1 MKAFNKDIV
10 RSIRHSL
17 GRFVAIAAIVALGC
31 GFYAGLRMTAPDMKL
46 AADAYYDGTDLMDI
60 RVVST
65 LGLTDEDI
73 EALRDVPG
81 VSGVE
86 AAYSADVLA
95 TLNDE
100 QYVMRVH
107 SLSPSAATVVKTDAG
122 ALSSD
127 DANYLNRL
135 DLVEGRWPT
144 SANECVIFN
153 DRVMSGPSSLGD
165 TVTVDPSDGQTRR
178 TRWTETEFTVVGRVH
193 SPLYVSSTSMGTS
206 TIGSGTIEQFMYV
219 LPEAFD
225 ADMPYVEA
233 YVSVEGA
240 AELPADSDAYDDRV
254 AGVVAAIEGIAPARE
269 QARVDGLKAEAQAD
283 LDEARAEYEKEEAR
297 AKTEL
302 ADARAELD
310 AAKEELDAGSAQAGR
325 GCLHPCR
332 QREEDQ
338 GRREGVHPGHRR
350 AFQAQGRRRGAVC
363 RGRAADRCQRGE
375 PRRGQRGAPD
385 AARTLWPRPRP
396 PCRCRTFPP
405 TSAPSWRRPGPIW
418 SKRSPTSAMRPRLWK
433 RRRRSW
439 RRSAPPP
446 TRRSPRLRLSSIRPR
461 RASRRAKSSWR
472 RARPSTKRPKPIW
485 RRVGP
490 STSRAWPTTTPP
502 RPRPTRSWT
511 KPEQELADAQK
522 EIDDIEPPDWL
533 VMDRTK
539 NFGVVSF
546 ASDAD
551 RIDAIA
557 SFFPFIF
564 FLVAALVALTTMT
577 RMVEEERML
586 IGTFKALGYSR
597 ARITSKY
604 LIYAALAAG
613 LGSVLGIAVLSQ
625 VLPWVI
631 MEAYSIVYYVPR
643 AAMPIDWPIA
653 LAAAGL
659 GIGITL
665 LATWAA
671 AAATLR
677 ETPAALMQPP
687 APKAG
692 KRILL
697 ERVGPLWR
705 RLSFSWK
712 VTFRNIFRYKRR
724 LVMTCVGIAGCT
736 ALLLTGLGLQNSIN
750 DIIDV
755 QYGELVDYNVVISE
769 KDDAAD
775 DEREAAAALLGDAE
789 KLPVAVRAT
798 ETSMIAQGADGTEAM
813 TTIVAPS
820 DPEAFKELWH
830 FRTREGHDEVGLTDA
845 GAIVTE
851 EAGDQ
856 AGTFGG
862 RRHRVRR
869 AGRFG
874 QRHGD
879 DLFRARDGHH
889 RELYR

>member
-1 MKAFNKDIV
+1 MPNLPAEQRAELEATRADLEQKIAD
-10 RSIRHSL
+10 
-17 GRFVAIAAIVALGC
+17 IAAAATALEE
-31 GFYAGLRMTAPDMKL
+31 AKTQL
-46 AADAYYDGTDLMDI
+46 AQERASADAQI
-60 RVVST
+60 
-65 LGLTDEDI
+65 
-73 EALRDVPG
+73 
-81 VSGVE
+81 
-86 AAYSADVLA
+86 AAAQAQLDQA
-95 TLNDE
+95 
-100 QYVMRVH
+100 
-107 SLSPSAATVVKTDAG
+107 KT
-122 ALSSD
+122 
-127 DANYLNRL
+127 
-135 DLVEGRWPT
+135 
-144 SANECVIFN
+144 
-153 DRVMSGPSSLGD
+153 
-165 TVTVDPSDGQTRR
+165 
-178 TRWTETEFTVVGRVH
+178 
-193 SPLYVSSTSMGTS
+193 
-206 TIGSGTIEQFMYV
+206 
-219 LPEAFD
+219 
-225 ADMPYVEA
+225 
-233 YVSVEGA
+233 SVEEGKKQLEEGK
-240 AELPADSDAYDDRV
+240 AEY
-254 AGVVAAIEGIAPARE
+254 E
-269 QARVDGLKAEAQAD
+269 QAKAD
-283 LDEARAEYEKEEAR
+283 LEAGRAEYEQGV
-297 AKTEL
+297 
-302 ADARAELD
+302 ADYD
-310 AAKEELDAGSAQAGR
+310 AAAAEANEELDKA
-325 GCLHPCR
+325 
-332 QREEDQ
+332 
-338 GRREGVHPGHRR
+338 
-350 AFQAQGRRRGAVC
+350 
-363 RGRAADRCQRGE
+363 
-375 PRRGQRGAPD
+375 
-385 AARTLWPRPRP
+385 
-396 PCRCRTFPP
+396 
-405 TSAPSWRRPGPIW
+405 
-418 SKRSPTSAMRPRLWK
+418 
-433 RRRRSW
+433 
-439 RRSAPPP
+439 
-446 TRRSPRLRLSSIRPR
+446 
-461 RASRRAKSSWR
+461 
-472 RARPSTKRPKPIW
+472 
-485 RRVGP
+485 
-490 STSRAWPTTTPP
+490 
-502 RPRPTRSWT
+502 
-511 KPEQELADAQK
+511 EQELADAQK

-613 LGSVLGIAVLSQ
+613 LGSVIGIAVLSQ

-775 DEREAAAALLGDAE
+775 DEREAAGRPSGRRREAARGRPRHRDLHDRPGRRRHRGHDHHRGAVRPRGVHPPDRGRRRAGGDR
-789 KLPVAVRAT
+789 AVRA
-798 ETSMIAQGADGTEAM
+798 G
-813 TTIVAPS
+813 
-820 DPEAFKELWH
+820 
-830 FRTREGHDEVGLTDA
+830 
-845 GAIVTE
+845 
-851 EAGDQ
+851 Q
-856 AGTFGG
+856 A
-862 RRHRVRR
+862 
-869 AGRFG
+869 
-874 QRHGD
+874 
-879 DLFRARDGHH
+879 RARQVPHVQAARSGLRAVQALSRRPGRHQGGAARRPILRPPRPIGANRPRGVSRAVPTGRLPIGAAGSRPITAH
-889 RELYR
+889 GLRSRR